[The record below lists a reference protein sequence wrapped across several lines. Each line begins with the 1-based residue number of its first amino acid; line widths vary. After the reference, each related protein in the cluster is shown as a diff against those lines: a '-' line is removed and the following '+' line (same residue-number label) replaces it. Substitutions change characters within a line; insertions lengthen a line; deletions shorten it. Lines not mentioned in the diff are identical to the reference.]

1 MDPLIER
8 GQAVMTPNYR
18 PAPIVLDRGEGVWV
32 WDSEGRRYLDMVSG
46 IAVSALGH
54 NHPALVE
61 AVRVQAGKL
70 LHASNLYWNRP
81 SIELAEALV
90 ELSFGDKVF
99 FCSSGAEANEACIKL
114 ARRHQWLK
122 DPERNEIV
130 SFTNSF
136 HGRTMGALTATAQPK
151 YHEGFGPLPEGFV
164 YGRIGQ
170 DPAELVG
177 PRTAAVLVEP
187 IQGEGGVRPVPF
199 DYLQALRR
207 RCDDAGALLIADEVQ
222 AGVGRTGEMFA
233 YMASGIR
240 PDLMAL
246 AKGVGGGLPLGALV
260 ARAELAEALQ
270 PGTHGTTYGGSPLAC
285 AGALVVLE
293 AVRGGLMENAR
304 ARGVELLS
312 GLQALNARR
321 GCFAEVRGRGL
332 MLGAE
337 LRDELPFDAKAVV
350 KEARERGVLVHVA
363 GPKTLRM
370 LPPLILEASHV
381 EQALGAVEESL
392 QALFE
397 R

>member
-32 WDSEGRRYLDMVSG
+32 WDREGRRYLDMVSG

-61 AVRVQAGKL
+61 AIRKQAGKI
-70 LHASNLYWNRP
+70 LHTSNLYWNQP

-90 ELSFGDKVF
+90 ELSFGDRVF

-114 ARRHQWLK
+114 ARRFQWQK
-122 DPERNEIV
+122 DPKRNEIV

-164 YGRIGQ
+164 HGRIGQ

-187 IQGEGGVRPVPF
+187 IQGEGGVRPVPI

-207 RCDDAGALLIADEVQ
+207 RCDEAGALLIADEVQ

-233 YMASGIR
+233 YMASAVR

-260 ARAELAEALQ
+260 ARAEVAEALQ
-270 PGTHGTTYGGSPLAC
+270 PGTHGTTYGGNPLAC
-285 AGALVVLE
+285 AGALVVLRT
-293 AVRGGLMENAR
+293 VRDGLMENAKT
-304 ARGVELLS
+304 RGEELLA
-312 GLQALNARR
+312 GLRALNDRR
-321 GCFAEVRGRGL
+321 ACFAEVRGRGL
-332 MLGAE
+332 MVGAE
-337 LRDELPFDAKAVV
+337 LKETLPFDAKAVV
-350 KEARERGVLVHVA
+350 NGARDRGVLVHVA
-363 GPKTLRM
+363 GPRTLRM
-370 LPPLILEASHV
+370 VPPLILEPDHV
-381 EQALGAVEESL
+381 AQALTAVDESL
-392 QALFE
+392 QSLM
-397 R
+397 